1 MTEII
6 KNLKNL
12 PFGGA
17 FPVFDPDLMSK
28 VNDLMHAQSLSDW
41 LNDQNIHSR
50 FLHRYYSWIKSSS
63 LNNLTGLD
71 GFPILAF
78 SNGTSESFDKFY
90 LKNHSRR
97 FRCFRGEYMYHAAS
111 WRNYFPGWSWLDDGP
126 IEANDAVVISLPFS
140 DTGNQHPETV
150 NIVEQCNRLG
160 VPVLID
166 CAYFGICQDIQFDF
180 TPNCITDITFSLSKT
195 FPVRHMR
202 IGMRLTRLDDDDSL
216 LLHHKT
222 AYINRLGAGVGLA
235 LLNQY
240 GPDYNCER
248 WGATQQSFCEK
259 MNLEPSQ
266 SVIFGLDRKNYA
278 QYNRGGPSNR
288 LCFSRFLYDGELP
301 STSTAY
307 YELDKF

>member
-28 VNDLMHAQSLSDW
+28 VNNLMHEQSLSDW
-41 LNDQNIHSR
+41 LNDQTIHSR

-166 CAYFGICQDIQFDF
+166 CAYY
-180 TPNCITDITFSLSKT
+180 
-195 FPVRHMR
+195 
-202 IGMRLTRLDDDDSL
+202 L
-216 LLHHKT
+216 LLLTGKST
-222 AYINRLGAGVGLA
+222 VISVKWTPLTGKRNEEELGLHITGGLDQTLQVVGLLKETKA
-235 LLNQY
+235 
-240 GPDYNCER
+240 EF
-248 WGATQQSFCEK
+248 AEK
-259 MNLEPSQ
+259 RANLG
-266 SVIFGLDRKNYA
+266 VMAG
-278 QYNRGGPSNR
+278 
-288 LCFSRFLYDGELP
+288 
-301 STSTAY
+301 
-307 YELDKF
+307 